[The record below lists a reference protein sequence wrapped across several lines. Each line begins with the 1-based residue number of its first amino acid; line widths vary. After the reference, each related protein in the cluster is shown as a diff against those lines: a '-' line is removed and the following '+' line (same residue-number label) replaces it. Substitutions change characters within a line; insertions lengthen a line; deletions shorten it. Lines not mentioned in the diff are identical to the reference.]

1 MPKGRR
7 YSTAHY
13 FPNGTIYILGG
24 TENTSNFEFA
34 SPLLTLHL
42 QKDFSLHS
50 SASTNH
56 HFLPSIGHTSHLS
69 NNSIFSVFGLHPSQ
83 YSNSDP
89 SPRYKHTSLLDYP
102 HLYVIG
108 GLSTLSHQPI
118 TDALW
123 RHSVSDNS
131 WIPFSFIP
139 LSGHVSFQFKHW
151 ILSCF
156 GHQRSL
162 LSNDCIAFDTILS
175 NITKIRSVQGWPT
188 ARIHATITPQGSKY
202 ILFGGKDQKGVLDDV
217 WEAQLDTPLDIRW
230 TKLEA
235 IGHPRSGHVAIP
247 LTQQQLILYY
257 GGQQTSSLMADEPL
271 YLNTTSGQWIQRR
284 RPVYQLEMSSET
296 VDDQGLGGGA
306 IAGIIVGLV
315 AAIVLGTVGFLLW
328 KRHRNKK
335 PASVSR
341 ATRFSQ
347 SPSHISLAAA
357 ASVSGLEP
365 SISQLAL
372 PELAVTTNSA
382 SQEKSKSKRRM
393 TLNLFSNDREIR
405 NSRFLQARLEPN
417 ESRTS
422 IGGRSVSSVQW
433 IGFND
438 HMDYKR
444 DSTASI
450 HLAVKNSANRA
461 SSHYTES
468 TPSTPRSSLHPYHPR
483 DSTLQGNT
491 SRQSMAS

>member
-24 TENTSNFEFA
+24 TENTNNYEFA

-42 QKDFSLHS
+42 QNDFSLHP

-56 HFLPSIGHTSHLS
+56 DFLPSIGHTSHLP
-69 NNSIFSVFGLHPSQ
+69 NNSIFSVFGLHPTQ
-83 YSNSDP
+83 YSNSEQ

-102 HLYVIG
+102 YLYVIG
-108 GLSTLSHQPI
+108 GLSTQSHQPI
-118 TDALW
+118 LDALW
-123 RHSVSDNS
+123 RHSLLDNS
-131 WIPFSFIP
+131 WISFSFIP

-156 GHQRSL
+156 GHQHSL
-162 LSNDCIAFDTILS
+162 LSNNCIVFDTIFANS
-175 NITKIRSVQGWPT
+175 TKIISVQDWPSS
-188 ARIHATITPQGSKY
+188 RIHATITPQGSKY
-202 ILFGGKDQKGVLDDV
+202 ILFGGKDQKGILDDV
-217 WEAQLDTPLDIRW
+217 WEAQLETPLNIRW

-247 LTQQQLILYY
+247 LSQQQLILYY
-257 GGQQTSSLMADEPL
+257 GGQQTLSLMADEPL

-284 RPVYQLEMSSET
+284 KPVYQLEVSPEA

-306 IAGIIVGLV
+306 ITGIVVGLV
-315 AAIVLGTVGFLLW
+315 AAIVLGTAGFLLW
-328 KRHRNKK
+328 KRHRSKK
-335 PASVSR
+335 PANVSR

-347 SPSHISLAAA
+347 SPSHISLAEA
-357 ASVSGLEP
+357 ASVSSLAP
-365 SISQLAL
+365 SVPQLAL
-372 PELAVTTNSA
+372 PELAVTTTSA
-382 SQEKSKSKRRM
+382 SQEESKTKRRM
-393 TLNLFSNDREIR
+393 TLNLFSADREIR
-405 NSRFLQARLEPN
+405 SSRFLQARLEPN

-468 TPSTPRSSLHPYHPR
+468 TPSTPRSSLYPYHLR